1 MTNCHFLQI
10 FLKFHLTYKDSNGQ
24 TVTDLKSIVLH
35 YIKDPMGFTFDL
47 VAVFPYEILAAAVP
61 DAAVRTSAVLYLRLP
76 HVIRGVRIQ
85 SFMSEEE
92 KKLNQKLVQ
101 CYC

>member
-1 MTNCHFLQI
+1 MWTLLEEESPILQI
-10 FLKFHLTYKDSNGQ
+10 FLKFHLTYKDNNGE

-35 YIKDPMGFTFDL
+35 YVKDPMGFTFDL
-47 VAVFPYEILAAAVP
+47 VAVFPYEILAAPVP
-61 DAAVRTSAVLYLRLP
+61 DVATRTSAVLYLRLP

-92 KKLNQKLVQ
+92 KRLNQK
-101 CYC
+101 